1 MTRHFTRGSMTGRG
15 ALRGAAAVALAAAAA
30 VAVSA
35 VPSTASKLSTTPI
48 KAGQFSGK
56 TSQGLHMALKVNSRK
71 RTLQVVFF
79 ELKAPPCGAPEQGG
93 LQYAGLQAKV
103 NRIGHFKAL
112 SPGNGFYGYVEGDLH
127 RNKASG
133 TAVYHVASR
142 GCNSGTVTW
151 HATHAR

>member
-1 MTRHFTRGSMTGRG
+1 MTRHFRRGSRTGRG
-15 ALRGAAAVALAAAAA
+15 ALRGAVALAVAAAA
-30 VAVSA
+30 VLAVSA
-35 VPSTASKLSTTPI
+35 VPSTASKSSTTPL
-48 KAGQFSGK
+48 KAGKFSGK
-56 TSQGLHMALKVNSRK
+56 TSQGLHMALKVNNRK
-71 RTLQVVFF
+71 RTLQVVFL

-93 LQYAGLQAKV
+93 LQYAGLPAKV

-142 GCNSGTVTW
+142 GCDSGTVTW